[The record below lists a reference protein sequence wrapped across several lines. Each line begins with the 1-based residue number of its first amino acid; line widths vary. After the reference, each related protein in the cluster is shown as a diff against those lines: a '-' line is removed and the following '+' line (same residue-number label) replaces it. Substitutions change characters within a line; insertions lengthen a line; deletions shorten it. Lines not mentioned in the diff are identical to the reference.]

1 MVQNSIVYNSEKFK
15 KFFAEP
21 FDFSLKIPVEK
32 YIVQRIGKDL
42 VSEEERSK
50 IILKTSF
57 MRSESGGIVTY
68 QGGHPVRKLITK
80 LMKIMRSLEPEDVL
94 FWMNHLQSDEVNR
107 VTLQRCWRSS
117 VMRMTENW
125 QTHAFRVWSFPTGQK
140 WQSFNCAIILPNRE
154 ISDAYKHIDGALNN
168 FGFSESNNFVRRN
181 KHGLPPFCIHL
192 NMDLLNECIIEMK

>member
-1 MVQNSIVYNSEKFK
+1 MQNSIVYNSEKFT

-21 FDFSLKIPVEK
+21 FDFSSQMSLEK
-32 YIVQRIGKDL
+32 YLIKSVGNELI
-42 VSEEERSK
+42 SPEERSK

-68 QGGHPVRKLITK
+68 RGGHPVRKFVTK
-80 LMKIMRSLEPEDVL
+80 LMKIMRSLEPENVL
-94 FWMNHLQSDEVNR
+94 FWMNHLQSDEFNR
-107 VTLQRCWRSS
+107 GILQRCWRSS
-117 VMRMTENW
+117 IMRMGENW

-154 ISDAYKHIDGALNN
+154 ISEAYKHLDGALNS
-168 FGFSESNNFVRRN
+168 FGFSGSNGFVRRN
-181 KHGLPPFCIHL
+181 KHGLPPFCMHL